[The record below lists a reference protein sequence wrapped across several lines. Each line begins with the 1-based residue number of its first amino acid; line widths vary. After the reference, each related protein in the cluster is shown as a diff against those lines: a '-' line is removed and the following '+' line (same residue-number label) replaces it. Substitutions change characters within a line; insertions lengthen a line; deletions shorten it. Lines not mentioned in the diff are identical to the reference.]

1 MQPLT
6 CSTVSMRLCIKLV
19 TASSSSS
26 NLERMWLYMRFHEL
40 QQMRMRSA
48 ISNHLLRAQS
58 LVLCDRLLRR
68 RHAKRNAPC
77 RTRSGY
83 SSTLSST
90 ASMSRSLSL
99 LGGFLRRRCAF
110 SLSHSS

>member
-1 MQPLT
+1 
-6 CSTVSMRLCIKLV
+6 
-19 TASSSSS
+19 
-26 NLERMWLYMRFHEL
+26 
-40 QQMRMRSA
+40 MRMRSA

-83 SSTLSST
+83 YYSYYTRSGYYYSYYTRSGCSSTLSST

>member
-26 NLERMWLYMRFHEL
+26 NLERMWLCVRFHEL

-68 RHAKRNAPC
+68 RHAKRNVLC
-77 RTRSGY
+77 HTRSGY